1 MTVATAPNII
11 VSNPEL
17 DAWEQRREQADE
29 QVGRL
34 EQQVKQIADASVDAI
49 ADTRT
54 MRVVA
59 VNPEIVGLQPFE
71 RVRIEV
77 NGDGPR
83 IAISEAAHN
92 QIAEKLSIPKPYY
105 QRMLL
110 TQPGLLAVNINR
122 WFQDEHNQNL
132 LRMVMPFKEG
142 MEETLHRTNASMILR
157 AFLGAS
163 YRPLDNAQLVASVIP
178 AARAAGAWLSNF
190 QLDEQRLHA
199 RFIQFKR
206 NTNEVSKLDEPVSMG
221 FYLRNSETGFAS
233 LDVAAFMEILKC
245 FNGMIGQAR
254 TQVRH
259 VGARK
264 QADES
269 GDLSYLSA
277 QTMRLDNA
285 AIFSRVTDTVKA
297 ALDDT
302 QQLAAL
308 RNIAAAKEEVIMLPE
323 KLPTF
328 EFITNLGG
336 TMGLNEREIEVL
348 QEEAMR
354 SRVEEGGFTKF
365 SIAQGV
371 TALARESNGDRRA
384 ELERAGWNI
393 ITQDTQRLLAAGK

>member
-1 MTVATAPNII
+1 MTAATAVPGI
-11 VSNPEL
+11 VISNPEL
-17 DAWEQRREQADE
+17 DAYEARREQSDE
-29 QVGRL
+29 VVSKLERQVN
-34 EQQVKQIADASVDAI
+34 EIATASTDAI

-59 VNPEIVGLQPFE
+59 LPAIGDLEVPT
-71 RVRIEV
+71 VRIEV
-77 NGDGPR
+77 NGSGPR
-83 IAISEAAHN
+83 IAISDAAHN
-92 QIAEKLSIPKPYY
+92 QIAEKVGIPKPYY
-105 QRMLL
+105 QRMLA

-122 WFQDEHNQNL
+122 WFQAEPNQHL
-132 LRMVMPFKEG
+132 MRMLAPYTDDMKHLTATT
-142 MEETLHRTNASMILR
+142 ETNFILR
-157 AFLGAS
+157 GFLGAS
-163 YRPLDNAQLVASVIP
+163 YRPLDNAQLLQSVLP
-178 AARAAGAWLSNF
+178 AAREAGAWLANF

-199 RFIQFKR
+199 RFLQMER
-206 NTNEVSKLDEPVSMG
+206 NTREVSALNEPVSMG

-245 FNGMIGQAR
+245 LNGMIGQAR

-269 GDLSYLSA
+269 GDLSFLSA

-285 AIFSRVTDTVKA
+285 AIFSRVTDTVRA
-297 ALDDT
+297 SLDET
-302 QQLAAL
+302 HQLAAL
-308 RNIAAAKEEVIMLPE
+308 RGIATAKAEIITLPE
-323 KLPTF
+323 KVPAF
-328 EFITNLGG
+328 EFIGNVGKSLGL
-336 TMGLNEREIEVL
+336 TERELDVL
-348 QEEAMR
+348 QEETVR

-393 ITQDTQRLLAAGK
+393 ITQDTQRLLAAGR